1 MSSKTESKEF
11 FCALA
16 VNTARLLELATYR
29 DPVSNSIAD
38 HMVKILNT
46 RDDLDKTEL
55 WVLYKSARN
64 LKAIGEVGV
73 KAVDVA
79 VGDLRYLLHLEG

>member
-1 MSSKTESKEF
+1 MSSKTENKEF

-16 VNTARLLELATYR
+16 ANTARLLELVTYR
-29 DPVSNSIAD
+29 DPTSDTIAN

-64 LKAIGEVGV
+64 LKTTGEVSK
-73 KAVDVA
+73 KAMEIAID
-79 VGDLRYLLHLEG
+79 DLRYLLHLEG